1 MMMIIIGAL
10 DGIRTRDLYLFGAD
24 DIIIARRNDGLTKVT
39 LYQAELPRQLDEQ
52 SSQ

>member
-1 MMMIIIGAL
+1 MKNKKEEKENENKNKAL
-10 DGIRTRDLYLFGAD
+10 AGIWTPDLY
-24 DIIIARRNDGLTKVT
+24 LTKVT